1 MRVPTRCAASHV
13 QARKRS
19 RTLRVMRETPSSTR
33 IDADHVME
41 PPEKTSPPLG
51 VEKCTI
57 SAPPSSTLVPL
68 ARSRVPGGELGVR
81 LSVSCPDAPPGTRSC
96 RLALPNTSPAHKPV
110 PSNAQWLASTTR
122 YGAAV
127 IAPVGVYITPSSAAV
142 GSNERCMRFSYGGSS
157 SCVRNTS
164 VASSTNDTSQSS
176 PLPPRYTSRPPRSN
190 THCRTR
196 VYISRDQYSGCV
208 WINNVR

>member
-41 PPEKTSPPLG
+41 PTEKTSPPLG

-110 PSNAQWLASTTR
+110 PSNAQWLGPTPRSR
-122 YGAAV
+122 GAATARPWCALAE
-127 IAPVGVYITPSSAAV
+127 APAADDAGTDKCPVARVHDAVWRCRHRARRGVHHAEQRRRRFERAV
-142 GSNERCMRFSYGGSS
+142 HA
-157 SCVRNTS
+157 V
-164 VASSTNDTSQSS
+164 
-176 PLPPRYTSRPPRSN
+176 L
-190 THCRTR
+190 
-196 VYISRDQYSGCV
+196 V
-208 WINNVR
+208 WRLLVLRAEHQRR

>member
-81 LSVSCPDAPPGTRSC
+81 LSVSCPDAPPGTRSG
-96 RLALPNTSPAHKPV
+96 RLALPNTSPAHNPVASKAPPASGSWRLSLRNASPAQKPV
-110 PSNAQWLASTTR
+110 PSKAECVAPTTR
-122 YGAAV
+122 YGSAV
-127 IAPVGVYITPSSAAV
+127 IAPVGVYITP
-142 GSNERCMRFSYGGSS
+142 
-157 SCVRNTS
+157 T
-164 VASSTNDTSQSS
+164 
-176 PLPPRYTSRPPRSN
+176 
-190 THCRTR
+190 
-196 VYISRDQYSGCV
+196 
-208 WINNVR
+208 